1 MADRNF
7 QQFQYS
13 LEKKPV
19 HLFAT
24 VTFSSGA
31 ATLVRGKGVSST
43 ITAAGSGVYNF
54 VLQDKYKTMLGC
66 EVSFKD
72 ASAIPGPA
80 FMSAYDAAAGTLS
93 VKFTNS
99 SLSAADPADT
109 TTAFIHIILG
119 NSSAL

>member
-13 LEKKPV
+13 LEKKV
-19 HLFAT
+19 VNLFAT

-31 ATLVRGKGVSST
+31 ATLVRGKGIAS
-43 ITAAGSGVYNF
+43 ITSAGSGVYNV

-72 ASAIPGPA
+72 ASAVPGPA

-99 SLSAADPADT
+99 SLSAANPADS

>member
-13 LEKKPV
+13 LEKKV
-19 HLFAT
+19 VNLFAT

-31 ATLVRGKGVSST
+31 ATLVRGKG
-43 ITAAGSGVYNF
+43 ITSITSAGSGVYNV

-72 ASAIPGPA
+72 ASAVPGPA

-99 SLSAADPADT
+99 SLSAANPADS

>member
-13 LEKKPV
+13 LEKKVV
-19 HLFAT
+19 HLYGTF
-24 VTFSSGA
+24 TFSSGTPTKA
-31 ATLVRGKGVSST
+31 RGKGISS
-43 ITAAGSGVYNF
+43 ITSAGSGVYNI
-54 VLQDKYKTMLGC
+54 VLTDKYKTMLGC
-66 EVSFKD
+66 DVSFKD

-93 VKFTNS
+93 LKFTNS
-99 SLSAADPADT
+99 SLAAANPADT
-109 TTAFIHIILG
+109 TTAFVHIVLG